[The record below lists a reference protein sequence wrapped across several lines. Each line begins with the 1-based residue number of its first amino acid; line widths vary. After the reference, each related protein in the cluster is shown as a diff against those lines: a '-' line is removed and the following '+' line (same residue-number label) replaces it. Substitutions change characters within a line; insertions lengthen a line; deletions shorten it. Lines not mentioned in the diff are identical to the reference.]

1 MAKCANC
8 EREADYRYVIVE
20 PFGTNYC
27 QYDLP
32 SFLYTARDQ
41 GILPAPVD
49 DLVEEAVVEETPKVS
64 KRRTSIPV
72 VDEVIEEPVVEEVPA
87 EEAPVEEPTGE

>member
-8 EREADYRYVIVE
+8 DRDAEYRYVTVE

-27 QYDLP
+27 RYDLP
-32 SFLYTARDQ
+32 SFLNAARDQ

-49 DLVEEAVVEETPKVS
+49 EEGKSSKKKKSSEPVVEEESVT
-64 KRRTSIPV
+64 
-72 VDEVIEEPVVEEVPA
+72 EEPVVEDAPEEEVPA
-87 EEAPVEEPTGE
+87 EEPSGE

>member
-8 EREADYRYVIVE
+8 DRDAVYRYVIVE

-49 DLVEEAVVEETPKVS
+49 DLVVEDAPKASKKKTTTP
-64 KRRTSIPV
+64 
-72 VDEVIEEPVVEEVPA
+72 VEEVPVEEVPV
-87 EEAPVEEPTGE
+87 EEAPVEEPAGE

>member
-49 DLVEEAVVEETPKVS
+49 DLVEETVVEEAPKSSKKKTSTPVE
-64 KRRTSIPV
+64 
-72 VDEVIEEPVVEEVPA
+72 EVTEEPVVEEAPA